1 MTDLTFRPV
10 PDGPDDTPE
19 GYESNGCTC
28 LPGDTRYTLE
38 IEEGVPILKHVACGN
53 PPPDNWGDCWQDD
66 LYMNQIP
73 VIAEWAPDCDGSMWH
88 GMERCEDGASVQV
101 TPLLPEP
108 YRLALSQ
115 ALGLGTGAPWE
126 ALLDR
131 ARELG
136 EADAPVAPEIPAV
149 VEVYC
154 GEEPP
159 EILSNAEGKEWHAG
173 DCFCTLPPHGPEVDH
188 TCKPCAERIGMP
200 SWRDPVGE

>member
-1 MTDLTFRPV
+1 MD
-10 PDGPDDTPE
+10 
-19 GYESNGCTC
+19 
-28 LPGDTRYTLE
+28 
-38 IEEGVPILKHVACGN
+38 
-53 PPPDNWGDCWQDD
+53 
-66 LYMNQIP
+66 QIP
-73 VIAEWAPDCDGSMWH
+73 VIAEWVPDCDGQMWH

-136 EADAPVAPEIPAV
+136 EADAPVAPETPAV
-149 VEVYC
+149 AEVYC

-173 DCFCTLPPHGPEVDH
+173 DCFCTLPPHGPEVGH